1 MQLPGNAVDPQA
13 KQPPQQRSRNKR
25 DQKDEPPCLVESWT
39 DRYGQ
44 NRAGF
49 IPNPIVVA
57 CDDAKPIV
65 ARGQVSVEGLPP
77 GAGIL
82 PIGIDP
88 VELVAKQNPFRDC
101 KAQGGVVDFEPVGV
115 GGEY

>member
-1 MQLPGNAVDPQA
+1 MFGRKLDLIDMARFAPA
-13 KQPPQQRSRNKR
+13 
-25 DQKDEPPCLVESWT
+25 L
-39 DRYGQ
+39 
-44 NRAGF
+44 

-57 CDDAKPIV
+57 GDYAKPIV

-115 GGEY
+115 GGEYVNHSNPDKLSVGDDTK